1 MPLTAKTRPKHHSY
15 SLIICLSFVFLVWLV
30 FCWGFL
36 HSGHI
41 FLNDRSCYSPFD
53 AGDEKDEI
61 AVDFGA
67 VDELVYVA
75 GVHGLS
81 RLEDAR
87 PDAVAH

>member
-1 MPLTAKTRPKHHSY
+1 M
-15 SLIICLSFVFLVWLV
+15 SFVFLVWLV
-30 FCWGFL
+30 FCWVFL
-36 HSGHI
+36 HSGHT
-41 FLNDRSCYSPFD
+41 LLSDRSRYSPFD

-81 RLEDAR
+81 RLQAAR